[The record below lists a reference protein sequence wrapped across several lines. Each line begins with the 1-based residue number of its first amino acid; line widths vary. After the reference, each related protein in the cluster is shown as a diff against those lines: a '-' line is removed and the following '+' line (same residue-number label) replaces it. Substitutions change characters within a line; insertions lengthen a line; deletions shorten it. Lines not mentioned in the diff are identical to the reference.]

1 MLFALF
7 VLGCVVFC
15 LRNFSPEIYDFV
27 ILRMTA
33 RWYESVLGALPS
45 KSTLLDVGVGTASA
59 LAAHAS
65 TVASKDLRVTGVD
78 YDMKYVAA
86 ARRRCEGDARLAKR
100 VHVRCLS
107 IYDDQ
112 LLATLR
118 PAGGFD
124 ASYFSGS
131 LSLMPDPAM
140 ALRAAAAVT
149 KPGGYVYV
157 TQTFQ
162 RRPVPLLR
170 FVKPLLKYA
179 TTIDFGQLTTERDA
193 EAIFAASGLAVLEH
207 EPIAGSVDTR
217 FQRAYRTVL
226 RAPS

>member
-1 MLFALF
+1 MSTPRF
-7 VLGCVVFC
+7 
-15 LRNFSPEIYDFV
+15 RHTKKSPPTEADV
-27 ILRMTA
+27 A
-33 RWYESVLGALPS
+33 G
-45 KSTLLDVGVGTASA
+45 LDA

-131 LSLMPDPAM
+131 LSLMPDPPA

-149 KPGGYVYV
+149 KPGGYIYV

-162 RRPVPLLR
+162 RRPVPLLAPEAR
-170 FVKPLLKYA
+170 RSLDELSETAARYHDLRKLVKL
-179 TTIDFGQLTTERDA
+179 IQTEAD
-193 EAIFAASGLAVLEH
+193 GLM
-207 EPIAGSVDTR
+207 
-217 FQRAYRTVL
+217 
-226 RAPS
+226 